1 MYGLQETRK
10 SDRNEKYEIQEE
22 IKMEQNH
29 MEMPKIAMGAWAWG
43 NDGTFGNTLTE
54 EELRPVFQTAMDQ
67 GLNLWDTAYVYGM
80 GTSETV
86 LGSFLKSIP
95 RENYLVSTKFT
106 PQCADPEAG
115 NAVTAMYEGS
125 AERLGT
131 EFMDFYW
138 IHNPVGAPKWIT
150 ELIPLAKSGKI
161 GKIGVS
167 NHSLS
172 EIKEAE
178 AILGKEGLHIS
189 AVQNHYSPLNRS
201 SETSGILDYCKEKGM
216 VFFSYMVLEQ
226 GALSGKY
233 DREHPFPEGSDR
245 AKAYNPVLGQLA
257 ELNAGLKEIAD
268 RHQVGIAQIPVAWAI
283 AKGTLPIIGVT
294 KVSHVED
301 AAKAAKIVLSADEIE
316 TMESLA
322 DKADI
327 NVIRMWEKEMK

>member
-1 MYGLQETRK
+1 
-10 SDRNEKYEIQEE
+10 
-22 IKMEQNH
+22 
-29 MEMPKIAMGAWAWG
+29 
-43 NDGTFGNTLTE
+43 
-54 EELRPVFQTAMDQ
+54 
-67 GLNLWDTAYVYGM
+67 
-80 GTSETV
+80 
-86 LGSFLKSIP
+86 
-95 RENYLVSTKFT
+95 
-106 PQCADPEAG
+106 
-115 NAVTAMYEGS
+115 
-125 AERLGT
+125 
-131 EFMDFYW
+131 
-138 IHNPVGAPKWIT
+138 
-150 ELIPLAKSGKI
+150 
-161 GKIGVS
+161 
-167 NHSLS
+167 
-172 EIKEAE
+172 
-178 AILGKEGLHIS
+178 
-189 AVQNHYSPLNRS
+189 
-201 SETSGILDYCKEKGM
+201 M

-301 AAKAAKIVLSADEIE
+301 AAKAARVVLSADEIA